1 MNNNFNQS
9 GQFGGWTPS
18 PYGNGAGMFN
28 EQYLKNVQKERDKQE
43 IKKIS
48 NKCFFAVIWYVLI
61 SYGISFLI
69 VFTSWV
75 FPSISKIYNE
85 SLPSL
90 AFDIILSIF
99 TIVAPF
105 LFAHLAIKKEKLSV
119 VGLPF
124 GTTFNKKA
132 SKYLV
137 MMFLPVMIISAI
149 AINYISLFIQGM
161 LGIEFTSNISGITL
175 YGVKETLLGVLSIA
189 VVPAIIEETIIRGI
203 VMQPLRKYGDVF
215 AIIASAG
222 LFACMHGNMVQIPY
236 TIIGGLLLGFLVVAT
251 GSLWPCIVLH
261 FINNLY
267 SVIVVSVNDNFGE
280 TPSIIVTAIM
290 ILGFIII
297 GLIGTIKFVKLKYK
311 VDLSEGETLLTSEEK
326 FSAFL
331 KNGPAI
337 VAIILLVLVVLSNIK
352 F

>member
-9 GQFGGWTPS
+9 GQFGGWTPYS
-18 PYGNGAGMFN
+18 YGNGAGMYN
-28 EQYLKNVQKERDKQE
+28 EQYLRNIQKEQE
-43 IKKIS
+43 KEKIKKIS
-48 NKCFFAVIWYVLI
+48 NSCFFAVILYVLI

-90 AFDIILSIF
+90 AFDIILSF
-99 TIVAPF
+99 LTIGIPF
-105 LFAHLAIKKEKLSV
+105 FIAHLMMKKQKLTV
-119 VGLPF
+119 VSLPF
-124 GTTFNKKA
+124 GTTINKKA

-137 MMFLPVMIISAI
+137 MVFLPVIIISAI
-149 AINYISLFIQGM
+149 VINYFSSFLQGK
-161 LGIEFTSNISGITL
+161 LGVEFTSAVNDITL
-175 YGVKETLLGVLSIA
+175 NGAKETFLGVLSIA

-203 VMQPLRKYGDVF
+203 VMQPLRKYGDAF
-215 AIIASAG
+215 AIFASAG
-222 LFACMHGNMVQIPY
+222 VFACMHGNLVQIPY
-236 TIIGGLLLGFLVVAT
+236 TIVGGLLLGFLMVLT

-267 SVIVVSVNDNFGE
+267 SVILVSVNDNFGDKAA
-280 TPSIIVTAIM
+280 IIVTGIM
-290 ILGFIII
+290 ILGFVIT
-297 GLIGTIKFVKLKYK
+297 GLIGTIKLLSMKYK
-311 VDLSEGETLLTSEEK
+311 VDLSAGETLLTSKEK
-326 FSAFL
+326 ASSFL

-337 VAIILLVLVVLSNIK
+337 IAIILLVLVTLSNIK